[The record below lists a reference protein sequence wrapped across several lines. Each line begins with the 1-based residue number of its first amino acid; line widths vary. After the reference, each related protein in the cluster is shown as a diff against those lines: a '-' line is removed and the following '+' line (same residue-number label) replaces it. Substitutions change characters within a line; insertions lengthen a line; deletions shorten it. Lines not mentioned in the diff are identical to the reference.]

1 MTTPQQSNKG
11 QWAKWIGV
19 GVAALL
25 VALLF
30 RGCDKWGQT
39 TQVPEPVP
47 VTVNKVAE
55 ATKAMLLTGANVN
68 GKFTLNGVV
77 PSDAIKAQIDAELK
91 KTFGDGNYVNNLTVA
106 ADVKPAGWLA
116 RLSGLFDWFKLP
128 GSEVTFN
135 GDVITLSGTAGSL
148 RDKLQAFV
156 GDTAKVEG
164 LDVAAAAQIAT
175 GSALDALN
183 ALPTDA
189 SGDDVLKAMSL
200 QIINFASG
208 STQIPAENQA
218 VLSKAAQFLKAQ
230 STFKFEI
237 AGHADNVGA
246 SDANLALSNK
256 RAEAVRAFLVKNGV
270 ASANITAQGYG
281 DTMPVSDNTTET
293 GRLKNRRIEYK
304 AQ

>member
-1 MTTPQQSNKG
+1 MTAQQQSNNG
-11 QWAKWIGV
+11 QWAKWVGV

-39 TQVPEPVP
+39 TQMPEPAP
-47 VTVNKVAE
+47 VTVNKVAQ
-55 ATKAMLLTGANVN
+55 ASKAMMLTGANVN

-91 KTFGDGNYVNNLTVA
+91 KTFGDGNYINNLTVA
-106 ADVKPAGWLA
+106 ADVKPANWLA
-116 RLSGLFDWFKLP
+116 KLSGLFDWFKLP

-135 GDVITLSGTAGSL
+135 GDTITLSGTAASL
-148 RDKLQAFV
+148 KDKLQAFV
-156 GDTAKVEG
+156 GDTTKVEG
-164 LDVAAAAQIAT
+164 LNIAEAAQMAT
-175 GSALDALN
+175 GNALDALN
-183 ALPTDA
+183 KLKPDA

-208 STQIPAENQA
+208 STEIPAENQA
-218 VLSKAAQFLKAQ
+218 ALSKAAEFLKAQ
-230 STFKFEI
+230 SAFKFEI
-237 AGHADNVGA
+237 GGHADNVGK
-246 SDANLALSNK
+246 SDANLALSDK
-256 RAEAVRAFLVKNGV
+256 RAQAVRAFLVKNGV
-270 ASANITAQGYG
+270 AAANITAKGYG
-281 DTMPVSDNTTET
+281 DTTPVADNTTET